1 MTAERNVVI
10 FGAGQ
15 AAAAFSSKLR
25 ELDPQS
31 HITIVG
37 DEPVLPYQRPP
48 LSKKYMTGEMSLD
61 RLLLRPQEWYDE
73 HRITCRIGISATGI
87 SPSENTVALSDGS
100 MLNYSHL
107 LIATG
112 ATPRRIAAAAGGD
125 LAGVYTL
132 RSLADA
138 DAMAERF
145 KPGKR
150 LLIVGGGYIGLEAA
164 AVAASLGLVVH
175 VAEMAERILQ
185 RVASAATSDY
195 FRDLHKSHGVTILEG
210 ASLTRLTGEN
220 GHVSGAE
227 FADGTVLE
235 TDFVLVGIGVTA
247 NSELASSAGLAVG
260 NGIEVDNQCRTSD
273 PSILAAGDCTSFIH
287 NGHRIRLESVQNA
300 IEQAE
305 AAAQTV
311 VGIEV
316 HYQPTPWFWSDQ
328 YDDKL
333 QIAGLNTGYDR
344 TVLRPGSR
352 EGAQSI
358 WYFSGD
364 RFLAVDAMND
374 SRAYM
379 FGKKL
384 LELKRPVTPEQAEN
398 PDFDLKTLIK

>member
-10 FGAGQ
+10 LGAGQ

-73 HRITCRIGISATGI
+73 HRITCRTGISATGI